1 MTEMRDLRR
10 GGPGFSGGL
19 LILFLIVPVAELLL
33 LIYLGQIMGFWPTA
47 ALVLSTG
54 VLGAWLARR
63 EGFRVLAQIQAEMGQ
78 GRMPA
83 RQLFEGLMVL
93 VAGAFLLTPGLL
105 TDLSGFLLLIPPVRE
120 AIVMRIAAYLSRKFE
135 ITRPETLEAEWWRE
149 G

>member
-1 MTEMRDLRR
+1 MMER
-10 GGPGFSGGL
+10 SGGRAGGTGLFGRL
-19 LILFLIVPVAELLL
+19 LILFLIVPAAELLL
-33 LIYLGQIMGFWPTA
+33 LIYLGKIMGFWPTA
-47 ALVLSTG
+47 VLILSTG

-63 EGFRVLAQIQAEMGQ
+63 EGFRVLGQIQAEMGQ

-105 TDLSGFLLLIPPVRE
+105 TDLTGFLLLIPPVRE
-120 AIVMRIAAYLSRKFE
+120 AIVVRIAAYLSRKFQ